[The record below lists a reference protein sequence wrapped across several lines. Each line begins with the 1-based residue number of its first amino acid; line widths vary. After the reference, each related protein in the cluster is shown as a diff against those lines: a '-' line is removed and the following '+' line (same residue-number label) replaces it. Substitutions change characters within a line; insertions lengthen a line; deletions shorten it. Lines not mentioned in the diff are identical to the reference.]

1 MEKLTIGGTDFA
13 SRLFV
18 GTGKFSS
25 NAVMAEAVAASG
37 SELVTV
43 ALKRLDAENSA
54 EDDMLRHVLRP
65 GVRLLPNT
73 SGARDARE
81 AAGDLALEA
90 HDDGQREDH
99 YREAQRHR
107 ALGDAHRERAARSPS
122 GEAAGYEKFEVHAF
136 RPDRM
141 RCGPHAK

>member
-54 EDDMLRHVLRP
+54 EDDMLCHVLRP

-81 AAGDLALEA
+81 AVLAAQLA
-90 HDDGQREDH
+90 
-99 YREAQRHR
+99 REAFETDFIKLEIHPDPKYLLPDPVETLKATGELAKLGFKIGR
-107 ALGDAHRERAARSPS
+107 AH
-122 GEAAGYEKFEVHAF
+122 V
-136 RPDRM
+136 
-141 RCGPHAK
+141 